1 MGFAVNSDPEDLSRV
16 TKDFQDAVV
25 AAITPM
31 GGTIATMMPEQILVL
46 FGYPEAHEDDAER
59 AVDAGLDALAK
70 IGQLRSPLGEP
81 LQAQV
86 AVATGLALAGQN
98 QAVGEPLAIAGGL
111 CNVAAPN
118 VVLVAA
124 STRRLLS
131 GAFVCGNSELYQLTG
146 LSAAV
151 SACRVTG
158 KRTVESRFKARR
170 LHKITGLCRDQE
182 LQQLLTL
189 WDRAKRGKGQV
200 ALVCGEHWTGK
211 SHLCEAFLGHIA
223 EQPHAT
229 IRYQCSPQHLNSAFF
244 PVISQLEHALGFE
257 ANDTPQIKLKK
268 LEAALSPAV
277 GATRDDIGSY
287 AALLSIATPAREPS
301 SSSTPQRKKDL
312 TVAALTRYLLNLADK
327 RPLIIVLSDAHWID
341 SSTLELINRTIPLIK
356 TARIL
361 FVIKFRPEFIPQWVG
376 EPHVTALRLGPL
388 GREQSRT
395 IISEVTGGKKLPQEI
410 EEQIIDKTDGV
421 PLFVQELTKTVLE
434 FEAAAGCRRPIRRRW
449 PPASFRCSVDAARLS
464 DSSP

>member
-1 MGFAVNSDPEDLSRV
+1 M
-16 TKDFQDAVV
+16 
-25 AAITPM
+25 
-31 GGTIATMMPEQILVL
+31 
-46 FGYPEAHEDDAER
+46 
-59 AVDAGLDALAK
+59 
-70 IGQLRSPLGEP
+70 
-81 LQAQV
+81 
-86 AVATGLALAGQN
+86 
-98 QAVGEPLAIAGGL
+98 
-111 CNVAAPN
+111 
-118 VVLVAA
+118 
-124 STRRLLS
+124 
-131 GAFVCGNSELYQLTG
+131 
-146 LSAAV
+146 
-151 SACRVTG
+151 
-158 KRTVESRFKARR
+158 
-170 LHKITGLCRDQE
+170 
-182 LQQLLTL
+182 
-189 WDRAKRGKGQV
+189 
-200 ALVCGEHWTGK
+200 CGETWMGK

-223 EQPHAT
+223 EEPHAT

-287 AALLSIATPAREPS
+287 AALLSTATPAREPS

-312 TVAALTRYLLNLADK
+312 TVAALTRYLLNLAHK

-361 FVIKFRPEFIPQWVG
+361 LVIKFRPEFIPQWVG
-376 EPHVTALRLGPL
+376 EPHVTTLRLGPL

-434 FEAAAGCRRPIRRRW
+434 SELLRRCRRPIRRRW
-449 PPASFRCSVDAARLS
+449 SPARFRCSVDAARLS